1 LPALSRQG
9 KYNDVPYILDISP
22 AQLTV
27 INENKKRKKAYY
39 KTVVADFIEQALHK
53 LSIEEGFFLKKD
65 NVKTEEF
72 GLITT
77 FYKIR
82 DELKRIGKNYSYE
95 QIKDGISIL
104 A

>member
-27 INENKKRKKAYY
+27 IDESTHKKRKKAYY

-53 LSIEEGFFLKKD
+53 LSIEE
-65 NVKTEEF
+65 
-72 GLITT
+72 
-77 FYKIR
+77 
-82 DELKRIGKNYSYE
+82 
-95 QIKDGISIL
+95 
-104 A
+104 